1 MDFQKRLAYITHR
14 EYPMN
19 ELSLTQTIFAE
30 TNIKW
35 DDTRLNT
42 YRQFMVFYNNKYA
55 DIIKVLLYFYK
66 DKPFREKTFDRMV
79 IQHQDI
85 LEQTLGRLTA
95 GVLDKK
101 PTRIL
106 VKDDKKFD
114 GLEDI
119 LNKVNF
125 HEKMYESFHKASYV
139 NLVEF
144 YPAMRDDTIKIDI
157 LTPES
162 FLVQTSDKDFN
173 KANKFLLI
181 RTDSLG
187 RQYLVYWDEETH
199 YIYNDIGDKEAIEGN
214 EKMINPYDIIP
225 LTELR
230 MKEGT
235 NYFGEPDWNLFLN
248 QLAID
253 MKLSHMDFT
262 EWFQR
267 GSVLHGVN
275 TKIADGTTVAPWDL
289 LQTESKIPNEQVSLN
304 FLNGNVDFGS
314 WKDGVDWR
322 ISSTLRSKGIVGS
335 SASTDTS
342 VSSGFSKEM
351 DEISLKEKRDRQIN
365 KLIDYEKRAF
375 EILRTVWNYHVTT
388 GELQGEKT
396 IPEDY
401 EYQVHYINYEP
412 TLAPSE
418 LKTKRDMQK
427 SFFIKDEIDFIKEDL
442 GIDSDEKAIEQLNKI
457 KARATDLGLTTK
469 QPTQTT
475 GLSLKDR
482 LANATV

>member
-1 MDFQKRLAYITHR
+1 
-14 EYPMN
+14 MN
-19 ELSLTQTIFAE
+19 DLSLTQTIFADS
-30 TNIKW
+30 NIKW

-55 DIIKVLLYFYK
+55 DIIKVLLYYYK

-106 VKDDKKFD
+106 VKDESKFD
-114 GLEDI
+114 GLDEI
-119 LNKVNF
+119 LDKVDF
-125 HEKMYESFHKASYV
+125 HEKIYESFHKASFV
-139 NLVEF
+139 NVAQF
-144 YPAMRDDTIKIDI
+144 YPAMREDKIKIDI

-162 FLVQTSDKDFN
+162 YLVQVSDKDYN

-187 RQYLVYWDEETH
+187 NQYLVYWDKDTH
-199 YIYNDIGDKEAIEGN
+199 YIYDALGDKRAVEGN
-214 EKMINPYDIIP
+214 EQMINPYSIIP

-267 GSVLHGVN
+267 GSVLHGIN
-275 TKIADGTTVAPWDL
+275 TKIADGSVIAPWDL

-304 FLNGNVDFGS
+304 FLNGSVDFTS
-314 WKDGVDWR
+314 WKDGLDWR
-322 ISSTLRSKGIVGS
+322 VGSTLRSKGIVGS

-351 DEISLKEKRDRQIN
+351 DEISLKEKRDRQVN
-365 KLIDYEKRAF
+365 KLVEYEKRAF
-375 EILRTVWNYHVTT
+375 EILRKVWNHHVST
-388 GELQGEKT
+388 GELKNETT

-401 EYQVHYINYEP
+401 EYQVHYVNYEP
-412 TLAPSE
+412 TLSPTE
-418 LKTKRDMQK
+418 LTSKRDMQK
-427 SFFIKDEIDFIKEDL
+427 KYFIKDEVYFVMEDL
-442 GIDSDEKAIEQLNKI
+442 GITEEEAIEHITKL
-457 KARATDLGLTTK
+457 KARGKDLGIETKAPQSTAGLT
-469 QPTQTT
+469 
-475 GLSLKDR
+475 LKER
-482 LANATV
+482 MANATV